1 MKINDFLKALSFFAI
16 LSLVMSCKPE
26 PKKIE
31 YGVDICNYC
40 KMTIVEETHA
50 AEIVT
55 KKGRAY
61 KYDAIECMINE
72 INGLDKN
79 KIALFLV
86 TDYVKPKTLINA
98 KEATFLISEEIKSPM
113 GAFLTAFAS
122 KENAKKYNGKIFN
135 WEKIQKE
142 F

>member
-1 MKINDFLKALSFFAI
+1 MNNFSKALSFFAM
-16 LSLVMSCKPE
+16 LSLLLSCKPE

-31 YGVDICNYC
+31 YGVDTCNYC

-72 INGLDKN
+72 VNGIDKSE
-79 KIALFLV
+79 IALFLV
-86 TDYVKPKTLINA
+86 TDYTKPGTLIDA
-98 KEATFLISEEIKSPM
+98 KKTTFLISKEIKSPM
-113 GAFLTAFAS
+113 GAFLTAFS
-122 KENAKKYNGKIFN
+122 NNEDAKKYSGNIFS
-135 WEKIQKE
+135 WEEIQKE
-142 F
+142 FKK